1 MNIDYVKLLNVK
13 LPTLILPQGR
23 KSNNQI
29 KMLIGLNFECEVTHL
44 NFPALPFG
52 LRKYTFSSQGRRSNN
67 QIKMLIGLNFECEVT
82 HLNFPALP
90 FGLRKYTF
98 SSQRRKYNHLY
109 INIRIKLKFLDFVY
123 PLFLCV

>member
-13 LPTLILPQGR
+13 SPTLILPQGR

-52 LRKYTFSSQGRRSNN
+52 LRKYTFSSQGR
-67 QIKMLIGLNFECEVT
+67 
-82 HLNFPALP
+82 
-90 FGLRKYTF
+90 
-98 SSQRRKYNHLY
+98 KYNHLY
-109 INIRIKLKFLDFVY
+109 INLIRIKLKFLDFVY
-123 PLFLCV
+123 PPFLCGLKKCKSNNKYSILMFTKLFYLCLKSLLCVNEF